1 MDWQARSKILLGA
14 DCAAR
19 LADKCV
25 LIVGVGGVGGYALET
40 VVRCGVGNITIVD
53 GDVFDETNLNR
64 QLLATRANI
73 GKSKADAGA
82 KRAKE
87 INPDIAVTAI
97 NARFNDGTAEEIF
110 AAGYDYVIDCIDS
123 IRDKVLLIEKTH
135 ALNIP
140 CISALGAA
148 NRLDTDFEVT
158 DISRTHSDGLARA
171 VRKQLRER
179 GIEKHKVVCS
189 VSPCLQTADGALGSV
204 AFPPAVC
211 GIIVGKE
218 VIIDLLQGDKT

>member
-1 MDWQARSKILLGA
+1 MDWQARSKILLGENG
-14 DCAAR
+14 AAR
-19 LADKCV
+19 LAGKRL

-40 VVRCGVGNITIVD
+40 VVRCGVGNVTIVD

-73 GKSKADAGA
+73 GKSKADEGA
-82 KRAKE
+82 KRARE
-87 INPDIAVTAI
+87 INPDIIVTAI
-97 NARFNDGTAEEIF
+97 NARFNEATAEEIF
-110 AAGYDYVIDCIDS
+110 ATEYDYVVDCIDS
-123 IRDKVLLIEKTH
+123 VKDKVLLIERAH

-158 DISRTHSDGLARA
+158 DISRTHGDGLARA

-179 GIEKHKVVCS
+179 GIERHKVVCS
-189 VSPCLQTADGALGSV
+189 GSPCIQTDGVLGSV
-204 AFPPAVC
+204 VFPPAVC
-211 GIIVGKE
+211 GTIVGKE